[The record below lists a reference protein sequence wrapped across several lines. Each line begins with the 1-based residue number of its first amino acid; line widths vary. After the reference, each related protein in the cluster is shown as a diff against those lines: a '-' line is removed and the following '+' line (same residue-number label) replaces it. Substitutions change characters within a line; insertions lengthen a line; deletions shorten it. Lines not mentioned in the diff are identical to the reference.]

1 MSVQSK
7 IIAEIKRLSEQH
19 IKDVDRMEELA
30 AELDE
35 NSLGNIYNCMEAVK
49 DRSAACHDSVSFL
62 LEILTEITDEEA
74 YTETVAYSMEA
85 KG

>member
-30 AELDE
+30 AEFYE
-35 NSLGNIYNCMEAVK
+35 NSLGNIADCMEAVK
-49 DRSAACHDSVSFL
+49 DRAAACYKSISFL
-62 LEILTEITDEEA
+62 LETLTEITDDEA
-74 YTETVAYSMEA
+74 HTEAVAYSMEPRS
-85 KG
+85 

>member
-30 AELDE
+30 AEINE
-35 NSLGNIYNCMEAVK
+35 NSLGNIADCMEAVK
-49 DRSAACHDSVSFL
+49 DRAAACYKSISFL

>member
-19 IKDVDRMEELA
+19 IEDDDRMEALA
-30 AELDE
+30 AEPDE
-35 NSLGNIYNCMEAVK
+35 NSLGHIYNCMEAVK
-49 DRSAACHDSVSFL
+49 DRAAAGYKSISLL
-62 LEILTEITDEEA
+62 LEILTEITDDEVH
-74 YTETVAYSMEA
+74 TEVVAYSMEP

>member
-30 AELDE
+30 AEFDE
-35 NSLGNIYNCMEAVK
+35 NSLGNITDCMEAVK
-49 DRSAACHDSVSFL
+49 DRAAACHESIAFL
-62 LEILTEITDEEA
+62 LGILTEITDEEA